1 MWLQTDDKLEKKEF
15 MSQAKN
21 QYLLFLWIFLSSLVS
36 LALDSDDVVLAST
49 PLDFARQYHIVNG
62 DITSRLT
69 LQSKLDFNV
78 QRMDGLTRAY
88 QTKDNETS
96 WSVASQICPQNKS
109 LKCVSSYKKDD
120 ATFTLFRLNPNDSSQ
135 SMVIQCSSQFK
146 ENFFRD
152 QAELKSCLQFSQ
164 KSCDSWSAFIKTV
177 ESYYKVIPKEEAK
190 QQSVAELARQM
201 AQQAKTIN
209 SKIFELFQNDLSSFK
224 KDLDITLEQ
233 ATAKKYI
240 PTIPTQTNIE
250 TEKLNTIA
258 QAYKEIFRINTSCD
272 SYQKVFQR
280 TIELTQKKSDRSG
293 LDTYKNNASAS
304 STS

>member
-1 MWLQTDDKLEKKEF
+1 MFQV
-15 MSQAKN
+15 KN
-21 QYLLFLWIFLSSLVS
+21 QYLLFLWIFFSSLVS

-49 PLDFARQYHIVNG
+49 PLDFARQYQIING
-62 DITSRLT
+62 DFKSRLT
-69 LQSKLDFNV
+69 LESKLDFYV

-88 QTKDNETS
+88 QTKDSTTA
-96 WSVASQICPQNKS
+96 WSVASQNCPQNKS

-164 KSCDSWSAFIKTV
+164 KSCDSWSAFVKTV
-177 ESYYKVIPKEEAK
+177 ESYYKAIPKEEAK

-201 AQQAKTIN
+201 AQQAKAIN

-224 KDLDITLEQ
+224 KDLDTTLEQ

-258 QAYKEIFRINTSCD
+258 QAYKEIFRINTSCE
-272 SYQKVFQR
+272 SYQKIFQR
-280 TIELTQKKSDRSG
+280 TTELTKKNQTNPSSSP
-293 LDTYKNNASAS
+293 TKIITPTSAPS
-304 STS
+304 SPVGNQQ

>member
-1 MWLQTDDKLEKKEF
+1 MF
-15 MSQAKN
+15 QAKN
-21 QYLLFLWIFLSSLVS
+21 QYLLFLWIFFSSLVS

-49 PLDFARQYHIVNG
+49 PLDFARQYQIING
-62 DITSRLT
+62 DFKSRLT
-69 LQSKLDFNV
+69 LESKLDFYV

-88 QTKDNETS
+88 QTKDSTTA
-96 WSVASQICPQNKS
+96 WSVASQNCPQNKS

-177 ESYYKVIPKEEAK
+177 ESYYKTTSKEEAK

-201 AQQAKTIN
+201 AQQAKSIN
-209 SKIFELFQNDLSSFK
+209 NKIFELFQADLPSLK
-224 KDLDITLEQ
+224 KDLDLTLEQ
-233 ATAKKYI
+233 ATAKKYL

-250 TEKLNTIA
+250 SEKLNTIA
-258 QAYKEIFRINTSCD
+258 QAYNEIFRINKSCD
-272 SYQKVFQR
+272 SYQKLFQR
-280 TIELTQKKSDRSG
+280 TIELSQKNQAENGSQSIKKTTPAPARSG
-293 LDTYKNNASAS
+293 ETRQ
-304 STS
+304 